1 MDYRG
6 KVVIITGASSG
17 IGREAARA
25 FASRNS
31 VVVGVARRE
40 ALLREQLERWQRDS
54 PDSICLVGD
63 LGEREFSEQV
73 IAETVA
79 RFGRIDVLV
88 HNAAVPK
95 HKQIYDLNGDEAE
108 YVTRVNFLSPVW
120 TTLAAI
126 PHMLANHGGF
136 IVNVSSFA
144 ALVPPP
150 RESVYAA
157 SKAALNAFSAGLW
170 NDLAGSQIQ
179 VSVINPGAID
189 TEIWDKQEAPNAF
202 RGRKHP
208 PSMIVDAIFEAI
220 EKRRFELVI
229 PRRSLSLMAAN
240 FLRQFW
246 PAALRFGMARMD
258 PVPKDVIEDARRRAL
273 EARRPRD

>member
-1 MDYRG
+1 
-6 KVVIITGASSG
+6 
-17 IGREAARA
+17 
-25 FASRNS
+25 
-31 VVVGVARRE
+31 
-40 ALLREQLERWQRDS
+40 
-54 PDSICLVGD
+54 
-63 LGEREFSEQV
+63 
-73 IAETVA
+73 
-79 RFGRIDVLV
+79 
-88 HNAAVPK
+88 
-95 HKQIYDLNGDEAE
+95 
-108 YVTRVNFLSPVW
+108 
-120 TTLAAI
+120 
-126 PHMLANHGGF
+126 MLANHGGF

-208 PSMIVDAIFEAI
+208 PSMIVDAIFEAS

-229 PRRSLSLMAAN
+229 PRRSPSLMAAN

-258 PVPKDVIEDARRRAL
+258 PVHKDVIEDARQRAL
-273 EARRPRD
+273 ELRRARG